1 MVGLSSVSA
10 PGQSGPA
17 STAPPADDLRVR
29 ARNDDVPTLAVYA
42 RQHPQQRAA
51 LERELTRVGRASDV
65 ARLAQALK
73 QPDYD
78 TPVWMRYGSGG
89 GPAYTI
95 RRPSDTTNRVATSPA
110 WQGLVDA
117 GQVTASEQRVI
128 SRMSDNEGRLDSVQA
143 YDSEIATLGAM
154 QKTINPQGTGEL
166 PKQVWDFKQ
175 ANPDKYQSLF
185 ADRGWTVEHV
195 GKGNGVSD
203 YAMRFTV
210 EGRTLSAAET
220 ATYIKDRAHPEHWNA
235 ALDPLLKA
243 GRDPDFQAQQI
254 RDFKGRLDTAMAT
267 VPRGAAYTKPISAY
281 LTSEQGAALV
291 LDQSVNRPGRVASS
305 LGGALDRFYA
315 ANPKAPRDP
324 AQWTAEQRASYEPQI
339 MTAYQSE
346 RVASRMTDP
355 TTRATHIVGAGTTL
369 SADPGSFVATPR

>member
-1 MVGLSSVSA
+1 MVGLSPVSA
-10 PGQSGPA
+10 PGSSAPTGA
-17 STAPPADDLRVR
+17 APPADDLRTR
-29 ARNDDVPTLAVYA
+29 AQNDDVATLTRYV

-51 LERELTRVGRASDV
+51 LERELTRAGRTSDI
-65 ARLAQALK
+65 ARVAQALR

-78 TPVWMRYGSGG
+78 TPVWMRYGQGG
-89 GPAYTI
+89 GPAYSI
-95 RRPSDTTNRVATSPA
+95 RRPSDTTNRVATSTA

-175 ANPDKYQSLF
+175 AHPAEYQTLF
-185 ADRGWTVEHV
+185 ANRGWTVEHV
-195 GKGNGVSD
+195 GKGDGVGD
-203 YAMRFTV
+203 YAMRLTV
-210 EGRTLSAAET
+210 DGRTLTPAET
-220 ATYIKDRAHPEHWNA
+220 ATYIKDRAHPEHWDT
-235 ALDPLLKA
+235 ALDPLLQA
-243 GRDPDFQAQQI
+243 GRDPTFQAQQI
-254 RDFKGRLDTAMAT
+254 HDFKTRLDIAMAT
-267 VPRGAAYTKPISAY
+267 VPRGAGYTQPISAY

-315 ANPKAPRDP
+315 ANPKASRDP
-324 AQWTAEQRASYEPQI
+324 SQWTAEQRAAYEPQI

-355 TTRATHIVGAGTTL
+355 TTRAAHITGAGTTL